1 MLSINNINLRPL
13 SDTRHSLGWWLA
25 ASCSHQFRLGHPGR
39 ATSSSAGAS
48 TGRPSRFEMAESRNY
63 HPQTGTNFSN
73 ALPLRIKAIEFERGY
88 VINKKVYKKD
98 SCNMYLYFFFSKTII
113 TPKHGKALNGFEF
126 LWHYFP
132 KQSLFHHHHWG
143 FYHHPRKYRKHPHL
157 VWNLNASTSF
167 NWTSL
172 TFSSTKAVALS
183 SNAQVIFPELV
194 EASSHGYR
202 IKVGVAGSS
211 GRKRAWRFWTHIVK
225 NQVAALCTVRNSR
238 IQKKVQLV
246 KEKLSNKVEPVRV
259 TMANF

>member
-1 MLSINNINLRPL
+1 MAGCELQPSVSTWP
-13 SDTRHSLGWWLA
+13 
-25 ASCSHQFRLGHPGR
+25 PGR

-113 TPKHGKALNGFEF
+113 TPNMVRRSMVSSFFGTISPSRASFTTTIGVSTIIPENIENTPFGVKSKRIDVIQLNFTHF
-126 LWHYFP
+126 
-132 KQSLFHHHHWG
+132 LFHQGRG
-143 FYHHPRKYRKHPHL
+143 FVQQRPGD
-157 VWNLNASTSF
+157 
-167 NWTSL
+167 
-172 TFSSTKAVALS
+172 LS
-183 SNAQVIFPELV
+183 RTGGG
-194 EASSHGYR
+194 SSHGYR

-238 IQKKVQLV
+238 IQKKSTAG
-246 KEKLSNKVEPVRV
+246 KGKVE
-259 TMANF
+259 